1 MSLSFKEVAEILKL
15 IDSSNCDEVVLEL
28 EGIKLAVR
36 RDTSHGQG
44 KHPNPAMPLAQ
55 PTVSTANPAAS
66 TGNQAPS
73 TAPAAQAS
81 KASGVQVRSP
91 MVGSFYRR
99 PAPDKPPFVEVGSK
113 VKEGD
118 TLCLIDVMKLY
129 TTITATHS
137 GTVNE
142 IAADDGDLVEF
153 DQLLFVISSD

>member
-1 MSLSFKEVAEILKL
+1 MSLSFKEVAEILKI
-15 IDSSNCDEVVLEL
+15 IDASNCDEVVLEL

-36 RDTSHGQG
+36 RDTSHSQG
-44 KHPNPAMPLAQ
+44 ESRSLETPVTELTQTAAPSAPQTRKKA
-55 PTVSTANPAAS
+55 PTAEAS
-66 TGNQAPS
+66 T
-73 TAPAAQAS
+73 
-81 KASGVQVRSP
+81 ASGVPVRSP

-113 VKEGD
+113 VKQGD

-129 TTITATHS
+129 TTITATHA

-153 DQLLFVISSD
+153 DQLLFVISAD

>member
-1 MSLSFKEVAEILKL
+1 MSLSFKEVAEILKI
-15 IDSSNCDEVVLEL
+15 IDASNCDEVVLEL

-36 RDTSHGQG
+36 RDTSPSQG
-44 KHPNPAMPLAQ
+44 ESRSLATPLAQ
-55 PTVSTANPAAS
+55 PTVSAAPTVAPA
-66 TGNQAPS
+66 GNQAPDP
-73 TAPAAQAS
+73 APAAQPS
-81 KASGVQVRSP
+81 TASGVPVRSP

-129 TTITATHS
+129 TTITATHA

-153 DQLLFVISSD
+153 DQLLFVISAD